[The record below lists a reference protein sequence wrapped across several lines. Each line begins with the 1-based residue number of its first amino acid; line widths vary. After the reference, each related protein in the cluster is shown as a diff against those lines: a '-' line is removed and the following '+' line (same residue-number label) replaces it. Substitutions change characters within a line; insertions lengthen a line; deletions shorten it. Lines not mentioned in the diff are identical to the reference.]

1 MTENKHQWFSS
12 FAKYEFFLFFSFCLW
27 HRHIRNGLEKKW
39 YNRHSR
45 YLKCSCKGCGAQKL
59 SNQVFISRRSSE
71 KFLKN
76 TSRPPPWLQQWEQV
90 LLSNTPLSAD
100 VVECSLELFRH
111 VNQRTR
117 SSVFA
122 TTVRIRLKQVCSL
135 LDILIQTLR
144 NVWQLN
150 HLPKF
155 LEVAVALLS

>member
-45 YLKCSCKGCGAQKL
+45 YLKIIK
-59 SNQVFISRRSSE
+59 SNFHKQTIVWEVSE
-71 KFLKN
+71 KYF
-76 TSRPPPWLQQWEQV
+76 TFPPWLQQWEQV

-100 VVECSLELFRH
+100 VVECSLELLRH

-144 NVWQLN
+144 NVWQLT
-150 HLPKF
+150 HLPN
-155 LEVAVALLS
+155 S